1 MAQRES
7 VVIIKS
13 VLYWGGLGFLFF
25 SEMVGISCVVTFRFD
40 ILLLGYI
47 KNIYLNKILLN
58 KLWIRQH

>member
-7 VVIIKS
+7 VVSIKS
-13 VLYWGGLGFLFF
+13 VLCWGGSGFF
-25 SEMVGISCVVTFRFD
+25 SEMVGISCVASFRFD